1 MAILNI
7 GLDLGSD
14 AVKLAF
20 AYATRKGVAYG
31 KLARGDFLT
40 QVAIPAVAYYDA
52 ETGKWLYGDE
62 VERGE
67 RSSFVTVVKIKSLI
81 SLLESNGEKEA
92 TLAGNARYYRLG
104 NDFPKFYFPLRKKMS
119 ADFGE
124 MVKNDNTF
132 RAEGYTPQRVAEEF
146 FFYLRSVVEFRIRM
160 LAEKNGTGFE
170 GYNLAVVYPPKVGAE
185 YVGELVRLMKTA
197 FGSEPVKVL
206 SSTKAL
212 GMFAYAR
219 GMLSSGESILVFDM
233 GDENISAARASLV
246 GETLVVDGAD
256 GHSAPLPV
264 GGRDV
269 DEAVASYIESEI
281 GAAETVGTPSFGAD
295 GHIRE
300 SGLYSKQY
308 LFMKEIKKAKIV
320 LSRPIAES
328 ELFENGVPVAVN
340 RDVYIQRRITRKAFS
355 ECLGIGT
362 GKGLAETVASYIIN
376 EIKLPANRGV
386 RKVFLSGGLTE
397 TYALL
402 EDIKER
408 AEREARGITIGTF
421 DDGREDDD
429 GFTILSHEDSVY
441 APAVGGAIVALK
453 NYDVRTAIALS
464 YGTWAIE
471 PYTNRKVLAIYVNR
485 GTLLNLEGPTE
496 YYTRFHVEGAGV
508 EKEEMFSVAMTKTEM
523 QNRMIDGLVYG
534 NENKMVVGEAGSQ
547 PRLKAEVL
555 AGLKTVAGGADAQI
569 DFYYRGRRVELR
581 DRIYFK
587 EGIRVDPDGHAVP
600 FVKNDSAADDKISVR
615 YWNETG
621 YFKVKAREIEFRFR
635 GLNAFTVVAGE

>member
-7 GLDLGSD
+7 GLDLGND

-20 AYATRKGVAYG
+20 AFKTQEGVAYG

-40 QVAIPAVAYYDA
+40 QVAIPAVAYYDT

-81 SLLESNGEKEA
+81 SLLESGGEKGA
-92 TLAGNARYYRLG
+92 SLAENAKYYRRG

-146 FFYLRSVVEFRIRM
+146 FFYLRYVVEFRVRM
-160 LAEKNGTGFE
+160 LSEKYGVGFE
-170 GYNLAVVYPPKVGAE
+170 GYNFAVVHPPKVGAE
-185 YVGELVRLMKTA
+185 YVDELVRLTQTA
-197 FGSEPVKVL
+197 FGAEPNKVL
-206 SSTKAL
+206 SSTKAI
-212 GMFAYAR
+212 GMFAYVR
-219 GMLSSGESILVFDM
+219 GMLASGESILVFDM

-256 GHSAPLPV
+256 GHSAPLSV

-281 GAAETVGTPSFGAD
+281 GAAETVGTPSYGED

-320 LSRPIAES
+320 LSRPIAGS

-340 RDVYIQRRITRKAFS
+340 RDVYIQRRITRKAFC
-355 ECLGIGT
+355 ECLGVGM
-362 GKGLAETVASYIIN
+362 GAGFAETVASYIVN

-386 RKVFLSGGLTE
+386 KKVFLSGGLTE
-397 TYALL
+397 TYALV
-402 EDIKER
+402 DYIRKR
-408 AEREARGITIGTF
+408 VADEASGITVGTF
-421 DDGREDDD
+421 DDERENDD

-464 YGTWAIE
+464 YGTWAID
-471 PYTNRKVLAIYVNR
+471 PCTNGKVLAVFIDR
-485 GTLLNLEGPTE
+485 GTLLNLKGPTE

-508 EKEEMFSVAMTKTEM
+508 EKEEMFSVAMTKREI
-523 QNRMIDGLVYG
+523 QSCMIDGLVYG
-534 NENKMVVGEAGSQ
+534 RENKLVVGEAGSR
-547 PRLKAEVL
+547 PRLLAEAL
-555 AGLKTVAGGADAQI
+555 AGLKTVAGGSDAEI
-569 DFYYRGRRVELR
+569 DFYYRGRRVVLR
-581 DRIYFK
+581 DKIYFK
-587 EGIRVDPDGHAVP
+587 EGICVDPDGHAVP
-600 FVKNDSAADDKISVR
+600 FVKNDSPMSESVGVR
-615 YWNETG
+615 YSNETQ
-621 YFKVKAREIEFRFR
+621 YFKVKAGEIEFRFR